1 MELQGL
7 AQPWHDLL
15 LLSNTLSVFYWTSL
29 LMVESGI
36 PMCMWS
42 LHTTI
47 MVPVHC
53 CWFSKSWYPIHWQ
66 KSNKEN
72 RTRELFFKLRWGP
85 CLPSCGTSSAQ
96 PFNHLVPSWNS
107 FYLLEMG
114 LFNLCID
121 SRFVRVRNWHIEVE
135 PKYLSKYWQI
145 KNSRL
150 FPPCAKHCICCKKQ
164 YAPPMHYTQSLKS
177 VRTPRT

>member
-1 MELQGL
+1 MILKGNGPGGSSWRH
-7 AQPWHDLL
+7 ADRDK
-15 LLSNTLSVFYWTSL
+15 
-29 LMVESGI
+29 
-36 PMCMWS
+36 
-42 LHTTI
+42 
-47 MVPVHC
+47 HC

-96 PFNHLVPSWNS
+96 PFNHLVPSWKS

-145 KNSRL
+145 KTVGCFRPAPKNAFVAKSNIHQCTTHKVWKADAADVVVLIFQIGCANSFL
-150 FPPCAKHCICCKKQ
+150 HVCA
-164 YAPPMHYTQSLKS
+164 
-177 VRTPRT
+177 TPFLSFF